1 MSLDTSF
8 LGRQSAIQDEKEW
21 DEAVDAFFEQVESAI
36 DDALD
41 VLPQALLVGMVES
54 LKMGLLMGDED
65 ED

>member
-21 DEAVDAFFEQVESAI
+21 DEAVDAFFEQVESAL

-41 VLPQALLVGMVES
+41 VLPPSLVVGMIET
-54 LKMGLLMGDED
+54 LKMGLLFGDDEED
-65 ED
+65 